1 MEEKIN
7 NQKIFSYVPS
17 LIARLILNSSL
28 QDKDIFS
35 DNSNSKLNPLTNS
48 IAGKQNKGKSTF
60 LTSLFINPSIYPIN
74 NDLPNTIVMNIRL
87 KGFQRL
93 ITTLSLKDPKD
104 QMEKITSEYLSI
116 ITPKFLEKISSWCP
130 ISWPT
135 EKTVLHRFSPGHS
148 VKTAD

>member
-93 ITTLSLKDPKD
+93 ITTLSIKDPKNP
-104 QMEKITSEYLSI
+104 IIVFPIAIPILILILFPLTISLLSI
-116 ITPKFLEKISSWCP
+116 SFII
-130 ISWPT
+130 
-135 EKTVLHRFSPGHS
+135 
-148 VKTAD
+148 